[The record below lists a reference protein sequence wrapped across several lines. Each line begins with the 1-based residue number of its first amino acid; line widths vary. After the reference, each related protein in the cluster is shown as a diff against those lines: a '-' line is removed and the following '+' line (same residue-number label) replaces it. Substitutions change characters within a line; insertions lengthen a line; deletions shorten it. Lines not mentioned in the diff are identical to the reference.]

1 MAGWNPA
8 QALPVITCATC
19 TRNRRSMLKD
29 YADCTPLNAA
39 NDETRVHMRMQ
50 VRGRAGLRRG
60 ELPARGGC
68 NANILL
74 LRPLQPCM
82 LLLCMPPHAAACMT
96 QSILHA
102 PWTLYAPADTVHVH
116 ACVHVMCR

>member
-39 NDETRVHMRMQ
+39 NDEPGCTCGCRSVVVQASAEESSR
-50 VRGRAGLRRG
+50 RAVG
-60 ELPARGGC
+60 A
-68 NANILL
+68 
-74 LRPLQPCM
+74 
-82 LLLCMPPHAAACMT
+82 T
-96 QSILHA
+96 
-102 PWTLYAPADTVHVH
+102 
-116 ACVHVMCR
+116 